1 MHTSLMSPD
10 LKVKEIMRME
20 LLRRE
25 RSINLIPSENYP
37 SRAILEAAGSVL
49 MSKYAEGYPGQRYYQ
64 GCQFVD
70 QIEELAIRRA
80 KNLFKGEH
88 VNVQVHAGSQAN
100 IAAYW
105 TFLKPGDTILSL
117 DLRHGG
123 HLSHGKKGSFLD
135 RYYRVV
141 NYGVDRT
148 SETFDYTQIREIA
161 RRCRPRLIVVGASS
175 YPRRIDFKLW
185 KEIADEVDSY
195 LLADMAHP
203 IGLIAAGLHPDPI
216 PHVDILTATTQKTLR
231 GPRGGFIIC
240 RQKYASSIDKAIFPG
255 LQGGPFMHTI
265 AAKAICFK
273 EASQPEFKDYQR
285 QVLSNAKTLAHIL
298 KNNGFRLIS
307 GGTDNHLLLID
318 VSNRNLTGKRAAIIL
333 EEAGFVANKNSIPFD
348 ELPPSITSGIR
359 LGTPAC
365 TTRGMKEAEMKSVG
379 KWITKIL
386 NNPQD
391 EELRKKISSEVQEL
405 CRVFPI
411 YEG

>member
-1 MHTSLMSPD
+1 MRNSLISPD
-10 LKVKEIMRME
+10 LEVKEIVRME
-20 LLRRE
+20 LVRQE

-37 SRAILEAAGSVL
+37 SKAILEAEGSVL
-49 MSKYAEGYPGQRYYQ
+49 TSKYAEGYPGQRYYQ

-88 VNVQVHAGSQAN
+88 ANVQVHAGTQAN

-105 TFLKPGDTILSL
+105 ALLKPGDTILSL

-123 HLSHGKKGSFLD
+123 HLSHGKKGSFPAS
-135 RYYRVV
+135 YYRVV

-175 YPRRIDFKLW
+175 YPRRIDFRPW

-203 IGLIAAGLHPDPI
+203 IGLIAAGLHPDPT
-216 PHVDILTATTQKTLR
+216 PHVDIVTATTQKTLR

-255 LQGGPFMHTI
+255 FQGGPFMHTM

-298 KNNGFRLIS
+298 KNDGFRLIS

-318 VSNRNLTGKRAAIIL
+318 LSNRNLTGKRAAIIL
-333 EEAGFVANKNSIPFD
+333 EGAGLVANKNSIPFD
-348 ELPPSITSGIR
+348 ESPPSVTSGIR

-365 TTRGMKEAEMKSVG
+365 TTRGMKEAEMELIG

-386 NNPQD
+386 NNPQK
-391 EELRKKISSEVQEL
+391 EELRKRISSEVQEL
-405 CRVFPI
+405 CRAFPI
-411 YEG
+411 YEE

>member
-37 SRAILEAAGSVL
+37 SRAILEAEGSVL
-49 MSKYAEGYPGQRYYQ
+49 TSKYAEGYPGQRYYQ

-88 VNVQVHAGSQAN
+88 VNVQVHSGTQAN

-105 TFLKPGDTILSL
+105 ALLKPGDTILSL

-123 HLSHGKKGSFLD
+123 HLSHGKKGSFPA

-161 RRCRPRLIVVGASS
+161 RRCRPQLIVVGASS
-175 YPRRIDFKLW
+175 YPRRIDFRLW
-185 KEIADEVDSY
+185 KEIADEVNSY

-240 RQKYASSIDKAIFPG
+240 RQKYASSINKAIFPG

-273 EASQPEFKDYQR
+273 EASQPEFKDYQH

-298 KNNGFRLIS
+298 KNDGFRLIS
-307 GGTDNHLLLID
+307 GGTDNHLLLMD
-318 VSNRNLTGKRAAIIL
+318 VSNRNLTGKKAAIIL
-333 EEAGFVANKNSIPFD
+333 EEAGFVTNKNSIPFD

-365 TTRGMKEAEMKSVG
+365 TTRGMKEAEMKLVG
-379 KWITKIL
+379 KWLAKIL
-386 NNPQD
+386 HNPQD

-405 CRVFPI
+405 CRIFPI